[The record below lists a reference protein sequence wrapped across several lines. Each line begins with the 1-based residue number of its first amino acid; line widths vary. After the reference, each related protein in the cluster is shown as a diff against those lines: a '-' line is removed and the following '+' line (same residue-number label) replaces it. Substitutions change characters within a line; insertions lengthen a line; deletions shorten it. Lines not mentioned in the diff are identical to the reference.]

1 MGRIGSRVLKL
12 VLKLPFKKIYA
23 NDIDKSKYKLIHR
36 KLEYCSKNKIL
47 SNSDVITLHIPLTR
61 FTKNFLSKKNLL
73 KIKKNSNIVN
83 TSRGEIINESDL
95 YKLLKKKYFA
105 NVALDV
111 MKNEP
116 YYGNLLDFDNVSI
129 TPHNSSMSFQS
140 RHRMVEGTINN
151 IKFFYKKN

>member
-95 YKLLKKKYFA
+95 YKLLKK
-105 NVALDV
+105 NI
-111 MKNEP
+111 
-116 YYGNLLDFDNVSI
+116 LL
-129 TPHNSSMSFQS
+129 MLL
-140 RHRMVEGTINN
+140 
-151 IKFFYKKN
+151 